1 MLEAVIINT
10 VLFLT
15 FSVTFSWLALNKKP
29 DVMKPPVITQRRE
42 PIIKEPEGPNAS
54 KVEAKA
60 DKSIDLEKELNQ
72 QAETMKQL
80 VAEVSAVKEKI
91 KEDDLEVVALKEK
104 INLTMRAQ
112 EQDKQRI
119 VALES
124 MLKRAELARGEAEP
138 SLQEA
143 KTALLKIEEIAIG
156 IETALKN
163 KIKEGILNGKSE
175 DLTKFLS
182 DIDTLR
188 QIQEEALMSV
198 DKGIK
203 VMLASLAG
211 ESPIL
216 LPKETFA
223 DPLADYIKMPVGI
236 QPAPVVKSKM
246 DIADIVVP
254 TAPQI
259 LEATALAKETA
270 PVSDHAAPLSPGV
283 STPVEVPVVV
293 AAAKEENEG
302 VNEPKLMLPEE
313 AGMSAETEGE
323 LATLREKIDGL
334 QSILREETEKR
345 LKAEADI
352 EEEKRIRKWLEEEE
366 MTRRKEYVKL
376 AAISKEEAEKRL
388 RLETEL
394 EQERKNR
401 KGLEEEMAQRS
412 EYVKLAA
419 ISKEEAEKKLKLEAE
434 LEQQRRLRRKLEEAK
449 ETKTF
454 EPVAQMKEDTGG
466 AGSYTVK
473 KGDSLWKIASKPDV
487 YNNPYLWPLL
497 FKYNREVVK
506 KPSRIKIGDSLII
519 NRDISREEN
528 EDAIRKAKKHLRG
541 AVEGEIVKEWRK
553 EWQ

>member
-15 FSVTFSWLALNKKP
+15 FSVTFSWLALNKKR
-29 DVMKPPVITQRRE
+29 DEMNPPVITQRRE
-42 PIIKEPEGPNAS
+42 PIKEPEGPNGN

-60 DKSIDLEKELNQ
+60 DKGIDLEKELNQ

-80 VAEVSAVKEKI
+80 VAEVAAVKEKI

-104 INLTMRAQ
+104 INLTRRAQ

-163 KIKEGILNGKSE
+163 KIKEGILNGKSK
-175 DLTKFLS
+175 DLTKFIS

-223 DPLADYIKMPVGI
+223 DPLADYIKMPEGI
-236 QPAPVVKSKM
+236 QPAPVVESKTE
-246 DIADIVVP
+246 IADIAASHP
-254 TAPQI
+254 
-259 LEATALAKETA
+259 ET
-270 PVSDHAAPLSPGV
+270 SS
-283 STPVEVPVVV
+283 PVEIPAVV

-313 AGMSAETEGE
+313 AGMSVETEEE

-334 QSILREETEKR
+334 QSILREETERR

-419 ISKEEAEKKLKLEAE
+419 ISKEEAE
-434 LEQQRRLRRKLEEAK
+434 
-449 ETKTF
+449 
-454 EPVAQMKEDTGG
+454 
-466 AGSYTVK
+466 
-473 KGDSLWKIASKPDV
+473 
-487 YNNPYLWPLL
+487 
-497 FKYNREVVK
+497 
-506 KPSRIKIGDSLII
+506 
-519 NRDISREEN
+519 
-528 EDAIRKAKKHLRG
+528 
-541 AVEGEIVKEWRK
+541 
-553 EWQ
+553 